1 MDNAGQRAL
10 KKVAEAGG
18 GKYTTVSTGE
28 DLRKH
33 LEEEYDR
40 LREEWYI
47 WGLDSSWDAQI
58 QWGDKWEKLY
68 NAEQAILDKYI
79 RERERMLAA
88 KDYLHST
95 GKLQNDDV
103 ESELDD
109 KIWNRSNLISD
120 YSKERYLKLSDLLR
134 KARDNEQ
141 ERVKKK
147 AEEMERK
154 YDQ

>member
-1 MDNAGQRAL
+1 
-10 KKVAEAGG
+10 
-18 GKYTTVSTGE
+18 
-28 DLRKH
+28 
-33 LEEEYDR
+33 
-40 LREEWYI
+40 
-47 WGLDSSWDAQI
+47 
-58 QWGDKWEKLY
+58 
-68 NAEQAILDKYI
+68 
-79 RERERMLAA
+79 RMMAA

-103 ESELDD
+103 ENELDD

-120 YSKERYLKLSDLLR
+120 YSRETYLKLSDLLR

-154 YDQ
+154 KGQKKKEGEGINFGKGKVRKKRNNEILPSLNSKEKTSEL